1 MFRKIQKRNGNV
13 VDFDSSKIASA
24 IGKAGEAAGEFGKN
38 DAGKLTDQVLSLADE
53 LDLGPLPS
61 VENIQDV
68 VERVL
73 FATPYKKIKFT

>member
-1 MFRKIQKRNGNV
+1 MFRKIQKRDGNV

-24 IGKAGEAAGEFGKN
+24 IGKAGEAAG
-38 DAGKLTDQVLSLADE
+38 E